1 MTEPEVTP
9 TVPSA
14 SLPIIS
20 QAEVQTTSVQ
30 MAQLVQTLQVTVP
43 EKVDVETQTVHL
55 SDDNTMFCVV
65 TDSILY
71 GGAFAPGMIGVYANI
86 QRRGW
91 QKS

>member
-9 TVPSA
+9 GVPSA

-30 MAQLVQTLQVTVP
+30 MAQLVQTLQVTIL

-55 SDDNTMFCVV
+55 SDDNTITC
-65 TDSILY
+65 
-71 GGAFAPGMIGVYANI
+71 FALSRDTSADLTL
-86 QRRGW
+86 
-91 QKS
+91 